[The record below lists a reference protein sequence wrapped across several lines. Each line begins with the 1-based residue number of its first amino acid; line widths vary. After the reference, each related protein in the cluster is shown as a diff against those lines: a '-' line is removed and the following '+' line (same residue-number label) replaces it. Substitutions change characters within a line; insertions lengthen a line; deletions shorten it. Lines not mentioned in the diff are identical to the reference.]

1 MSIQKNICM
10 KSVII
15 CDMEGLITNMNEGA
29 EKVFGYPSD
38 ELVGIKRVSIFS
50 PGEIVLQNVLGWLR
64 DANETGEHETKTNFI
79 RKDGSKFA
87 AKIKITPNFAD
98 GKDNPQTGYCG
109 ITEVIDEEVNIKIN
123 WVTKIIKGVAITRVG
138 FASASLFPVF
148 SVGCYYAGIGD
159 SLFSPIS
166 LTLTTLGILFFHLFS
181 NLYNDY
187 FDVTHG
193 TDEAN
198 TEYFNAGMDSTILQ
212 GAQLSGGSRAVEL
225 GLISLKGTKS
235 LANIMFILGLATAA
249 GILYMSFLNT
259 GSTNNAYYAAII
271 ALVGVLVGYFYTAK
285 PIRLSSRYGL
295 GELSIFL
302 SFGPLLTLGTGF
314 AIANETIQL
323 YSNEF
328 YNLLLLGVPIGLLTT
343 NILFINQYPDYA
355 SDKKVGK
362 NHLVVLL
369 GKKASRWIYGLN
381 LIFAVGSLY
390 FIAENILTGTKQILF
405 LYMLIPITMFYSY
418 FLLSGLFKYYNSRK
432 LIKYNIHTI
441 YFHMLFSFIY
451 MIILANFQ

>member
-1 MSIQKNICM
+1 M
-10 KSVII
+10 KGVII

-29 EKVFGYPSD
+29 EKVFGYTSN

-64 DANETGEHETKTNFI
+64 DANETGEHITKTNFI

-98 GKDNPQTGYCG
+98 GKDKPQTGYCG
-109 ITEVIDEEVNIKIN
+109 ITEVIDQEVNIKIN

-148 SVGCYYAGIGD
+148 SIGCYYAGVGD
-159 SLFSPIS
+159 NLFSPIS
-166 LTLTTLGILFFHLFS
+166 LALTTFGILFFHLFS

-225 GLISLKGTKS
+225 GLITLKGTKS
-235 LANIMFILGLATAA
+235 LANVMFILGLATAV

-259 GSTNNAYYAAII
+259 GSTSNAYYSAII
-271 ALVGVLVGYFYTAK
+271 ALIGVFVGYFYTAK

-314 AIANETIQL
+314 AISNETILL

-343 NILFINQYPDYA
+343 NILFINQYPDHA

-369 GKKASRWIYGLN
+369 GKKASRWIYALN
-381 LIFAVGSLY
+381 LILALGSLY
-390 FIAENILTGTKQILF
+390 FIAENILTGTKQMLF

-441 YFHMLFSFIY
+441 YFHMFFSFIY
-451 MIILANFQ
+451 MVILANFQ

>member
-1 MSIQKNICM
+1 M

-15 CDMEGLITNMNEGA
+15 CDMEGLITNLNDGA
-29 EKVFGYPSD
+29 IKMFGYPSK

-50 PGEIVLQNVLGWLR
+50 PGEIVLQNVLGWLK
-64 DANETGEHETKTNFI
+64 DANETGEHITKTNFI

-109 ITEVIDEEVNIKIN
+109 ITEVIEEEVNIKIN

-159 SLFSPIS
+159 SLFSSIS
-166 LTLTTLGILFFHLFS
+166 LTLTTFGILFFHLFS

-259 GSTNNAYYAAII
+259 GSTNNAYYSAII
-271 ALVGVLVGYFYTAK
+271 ALVGVFVGYFYTAK

-314 AIANETIQL
+314 AISNETIQL

-328 YNLLLLGVPIGLLTT
+328 YNLLLLGIPIGLLTT

-381 LIFAVGSLY
+381 LILALGSLY
-390 FIAENILTGTKQILF
+390 FIAENILIGTKQMLF
-405 LYMLIPITMFYSY
+405 IYILIPITMFYSY

>member
-1 MSIQKNICM
+1 MSNKKKYM

-166 LTLTTLGILFFHLFS
+166 LTLTTFGILFFHLFS

-381 LIFAVGSLY
+381 LILAVGSLY
-390 FIAENILTGTKQILF
+390 FIGENILTGTKQILF

>member
-1 MSIQKNICM
+1 M

-29 EKVFGYPSD
+29 EKVFGYPSE

-64 DANETGEHETKTNFI
+64 NANETGEHTTKTNFI

-87 AKIKITPNFAD
+87 AKIKITPNFAN
-98 GKDNPQTGYCG
+98 GKDKPQTGYCG

-148 SVGCYYAGIGD
+148 SIGCYYAGIGD
-159 SLFSPIS
+159 NLFSPIS
-166 LTLTTLGILFFHLFS
+166 LTLTTFGILFFHLFS

-198 TEYFNAGMDSTILQ
+198 IEYFNAGMDSTILQ

-225 GLISLKGTKS
+225 GLITLKGTKS
-235 LANIMFILGLATAA
+235 LANIMFILGLVTAA
-249 GILYMSFLNT
+249 GILYMSYLNT
-259 GSTNNAYYAAII
+259 GSTSNAYNSAVI
-271 ALVGVLVGYFYTAK
+271 ALIGVLVGYFYTAK

-314 AIANETIQL
+314 AIANETILL

-343 NILFINQYPDYA
+343 NILFINQYPDHA
-355 SDKKVGK
+355 SDKISGK

-369 GKKASRWIYGLN
+369 GKKASRWIYALN
-381 LIFAVGSLY
+381 LVLALGSLY
-390 FIAENILTGTKQILF
+390 FIAENILIGTKQMLF
-405 LYMLIPITMFYSY
+405 LYVLIPVSMFYSY
-418 FLLSGLFKYYNSRK
+418 FLLSGLFKFYNSRK

-441 YFHMLFSFIY
+441 YFHMFFSFIY

>member
-1 MSIQKNICM
+1 
-10 KSVII
+10 
-15 CDMEGLITNMNEGA
+15 MEGLITNMNEGA

-64 DANETGEHETKTNFI
+64 DANETGEHTTKTNFI

-98 GKDNPQTGYCG
+98 GKDKPQTGYCG

-148 SVGCYYAGIGD
+148 SIGCYYAGIGD
-159 SLFSPIS
+159 NLFSPIS
-166 LTLTTLGILFFHLFS
+166 LALTTFGILFFHLFS

-225 GLISLKGTKS
+225 GLITLKGTKS

-259 GSTNNAYYAAII
+259 GSTSNAYYSAII
-271 ALVGVLVGYFYTAK
+271 ALIGVLVGYFYTAK

-314 AIANETIQL
+314 AIANETILL

-343 NILFINQYPDYA
+343 NILFINQYPDHA

-362 NHLVVLL
+362 NHLVVLF
-369 GKKASRWIYGLN
+369 GKKASRWIYALN
-381 LIFAVGSLY
+381 LILALGSLY
-390 FIAENILTGTKQILF
+390 FIAENILTGTKQMLF

-441 YFHMLFSFIY
+441 YFHMFFSFIY

>member
-1 MSIQKNICM
+1 
-10 KSVII
+10 
-15 CDMEGLITNMNEGA
+15 MEGLITNMNEGA

-64 DANETGEHETKTNFI
+64 DANETGEHTTKTNFI

-98 GKDNPQTGYCG
+98 GKDKPQTGYCG

-148 SVGCYYAGIGD
+148 SIGCYYAGIGD
-159 SLFSPIS
+159 NLFSPIS
-166 LTLTTLGILFFHLFS
+166 LALTTFGILFFHLFS

-225 GLISLKGTKS
+225 GLITLKGTKS

-259 GSTNNAYYAAII
+259 GSTSNAYYSAII
-271 ALVGVLVGYFYTAK
+271 ALIGVLVGYFYTAK

-314 AIANETIQL
+314 AIANETILL

-343 NILFINQYPDYA
+343 NILFINQYPDHA

-369 GKKASRWIYGLN
+369 GKKASRWIYALN
-381 LIFAVGSLY
+381 LILALGSLY
-390 FIAENILTGTKQILF
+390 FIAENILTGTKQMLF
-405 LYMLIPITMFYSY
+405 LYVLIPITMFYSY

-441 YFHMLFSFIY
+441 YFHMVQIRLNY
-451 MIILANFQ
+451 L

>member
-1 MSIQKNICM
+1 
-10 KSVII
+10 
-15 CDMEGLITNMNEGA
+15 MEGLITNLNDGA
-29 EKVFGYPSD
+29 VKMFGYDPKN
-38 ELVGIKRVSIFS
+38 LVGIKRVSIFS
-50 PGEIVLQNVLGWLR
+50 PGEIVLQNVLGWLK
-64 DANETGEHETKTNFI
+64 DANETGEHVTKTNFV
-79 RKDGSKFA
+79 RKDGSTFNA
-87 AKIKITPNFAD
+87 RIKITPNFAN

-109 ITEVIDEEVNIKIN
+109 ITEVIDEDVNIKIN
-123 WVTKIIKGVAITRVG
+123 LGTKIIKGVAITRVG

-148 SVGCYYAGIGD
+148 LIGCYYAGIGD
-159 SLFSPIS
+159 SLFSTLS
-166 LTLTTLGILFFHLFS
+166 LTLTTFGILFFHLFS

-198 TEYFNAGMDSTILQ
+198 TEYFNAGMNSPILK

-225 GLISLKGTKS
+225 GLITLRGTKN
-235 LANIMFILGLATAA
+235 LANIMFVLGLLTAA
-249 GILYMSFLNT
+249 GILYISYYNT
-259 GSTNNAYYAAII
+259 GSISNAYYAAVI
-271 ALVGVLVGYFYTAK
+271 ALIGVLVGYFYTAK

-314 AIANETIQL
+314 AIASETIIP
-323 YSNEF
+323 YTIEF

-343 NILFINQYPDYA
+343 NILFINQYPDYT

-369 GKKASRWIYGLN
+369 GKKASRWIYALN
-381 LIFAVGSLY
+381 STLAIGSLY
-390 FIAENILTGTKQILF
+390 IISKNIVNETQGTLF
-405 LYMLIPITMFYSY
+405 LYFLIPVTMFYSY
-418 FLLSGLFKYYNSRK
+418 YLISGLFKYYNSRK
-432 LIKYNIHTI
+432 LITYNIHTI
-441 YFHMLFSFIY
+441 YFHMLFSFLY

>member
-1 MSIQKNICM
+1 MSIQKKNM

-29 EKVFGYPSD
+29 EKVFGYTSN

-50 PGEIVLQNVLGWLR
+50 PGEIVLQNVLGWLK
-64 DANETGEHETKTNFI
+64 DANETGEHITKTNFI

-109 ITEVIDEEVNIKIN
+109 ITEVIEEEVNIKIN

-166 LTLTTLGILFFHLFS
+166 LTLTTFGILFFHLFS

-225 GLISLKGTKS
+225 GLITLKGTKS
-235 LANIMFILGLATAA
+235 LANVMFILGLATAA

-259 GSTNNAYYAAII
+259 GSTSNAYYSAII

-314 AIANETIQL
+314 AIANETILL

-343 NILFINQYPDYA
+343 NILFINQYPDHA

-369 GKKASRWIYGLN
+369 GKKASRWIYALN
-381 LIFAVGSLY
+381 LILALGSLY
-390 FIAENILTGTKQILF
+390 YIAENILTGTKQMLF
-405 LYMLIPITMFYSY
+405 LYLLIPITMFYSY
-418 FLLSGLFKYYNSRK
+418 YLLSGLFKYYNSRK
-432 LIKYNIHTI
+432 LIKFNIHTI
-441 YFHMLFSFIY
+441 YFHMFFSFIY

>member
-1 MSIQKNICM
+1 M

-29 EKVFGYPSD
+29 EKVFGYTSN

-64 DANETGEHETKTNFI
+64 DANETGEHITKTNFI

-98 GKDNPQTGYCG
+98 GKDKPQTGYCG
-109 ITEVIDEEVNIKIN
+109 ITEVIDQEVNIKIN

-148 SVGCYYAGIGD
+148 SIGCYYAGVGD
-159 SLFSPIS
+159 NLFSPIS
-166 LTLTTLGILFFHLFS
+166 LALTTFGILFFHLFS

-225 GLISLKGTKS
+225 GLITLKGTKS
-235 LANIMFILGLATAA
+235 LANVMFILGLATAV

-259 GSTNNAYYAAII
+259 GSTSNAYYSAII
-271 ALVGVLVGYFYTAK
+271 ALIGVFVGYFYTAK

-314 AIANETIQL
+314 AISNETILL

-343 NILFINQYPDYA
+343 NILFINQYPDHA

-369 GKKASRWIYGLN
+369 GKKASRWIYALN
-381 LIFAVGSLY
+381 LILALGSLY
-390 FIAENILTGTKQILF
+390 FIAENILTGTKQMLF

-441 YFHMLFSFIY
+441 YFHMFFSFIY
-451 MIILANFQ
+451 MVILANFQ

>member
-1 MSIQKNICM
+1 MGFQKEIM

-15 CDMEGLITNMNEGA
+15 CDMEGLITNLNDGA
-29 EKVFGYPSD
+29 VKMFGYPSK

-64 DANETGEHETKTNFI
+64 DANETGEHITKTNFI

-109 ITEVIDEEVNIKIN
+109 ITEVIEEEVNIKIN

-166 LTLTTLGILFFHLFS
+166 LTLTTFGILFFHLFS

-259 GSTNNAYYAAII
+259 GSTNNAYFSAII
-271 ALVGVLVGYFYTAK
+271 ALIGVFVGYFYTAK

-328 YNLLLLGVPIGLLTT
+328 YNLLILGIPIGFLTT

-369 GKKASRWIYGLN
+369 GKKASRWIYAFN
-381 LIFAVGSLY
+381 LILALGSLY
-390 FIAENILTGTKQILF
+390 FIAENMLTGTKQMLF
-405 LYMLIPITMFYSY
+405 IYMLIPISMFYSY

>member
-1 MSIQKNICM
+1 MSFQKEIM

-15 CDMEGLITNMNEGA
+15 CDMEGLITNLNDGA
-29 EKVFGYPSD
+29 VKMFGYPSK

-64 DANETGEHETKTNFI
+64 DANETGEHITKTNFI

-109 ITEVIDEEVNIKIN
+109 ITEVIEEEVNIKIN

-166 LTLTTLGILFFHLFS
+166 LTLTTFGILFFHLFS

-259 GSTNNAYYAAII
+259 GSTNNAYYSAII
-271 ALVGVLVGYFYTAK
+271 ALVGVFVGYFYTAK

-328 YNLLLLGVPIGLLTT
+328 YNLLILGIPIGLLTT

-381 LIFAVGSLY
+381 LILVLGSLY
-390 FIAENILTGTKQILF
+390 FIAENILIGTKQMLF
-405 LYMLIPITMFYSY
+405 IYILIPITMFYSY

>member
-1 MSIQKNICM
+1 M

-15 CDMEGLITNMNEGA
+15 CDMEGLITNLNDGA
-29 EKVFGYPSD
+29 VKMFGYDSN

-50 PGEIVLQNVLGWLR
+50 PGEIVLQNVLGWLK
-64 DANETGEHETKTNFI
+64 DANETGEHITKTNFI

-109 ITEVIDEEVNIKIN
+109 ITELIDEDVNIKIN
-123 WVTKIIKGVAITRVG
+123 WITKIIKGVAITRVG

-159 SLFSPIS
+159 SLFSIIS
-166 LTLTTLGILFFHLFS
+166 LILTTFGILFFHLFS

-225 GLISLKGTKS
+225 GLITLKGTKS

-249 GILYMSFLNT
+249 SILCLSFFNT
-259 GSTNNAYYAAII
+259 GSTSNAFYAAII
-271 ALVGVLVGYFYTAK
+271 ALIGVLVGYFYTAK

-314 AIANETIQL
+314 AITNETIQL

-328 YNLLLLGVPIGLLTT
+328 YNLLILGIPIGLLTT
-343 NILFINQYPDYA
+343 NILFINQFPDYS

-369 GKKASRWIYGLN
+369 GKKVSRWIYGLN
-381 LIFAVGSLY
+381 LILALGSLY
-390 FIAENILTGTKQILF
+390 YIAENILDGTKQMLF
-405 LYMLIPITMFYSY
+405 LYMLIPISMFYSY

-451 MIILANFQ
+451 MIVLANFQ

>member
-1 MSIQKNICM
+1 LSFQKEIM

-15 CDMEGLITNMNEGA
+15 CDMEGLITNLNDGA
-29 EKVFGYPSD
+29 VKMFGYPSK

-64 DANETGEHETKTNFI
+64 DANETGEHITKTNFI

-109 ITEVIDEEVNIKIN
+109 ITEVIEEEVNIKIN

-166 LTLTTLGILFFHLFS
+166 LTLTTFGILFFHLFS

-259 GSTNNAYYAAII
+259 GSTNNAYYSAII
-271 ALVGVLVGYFYTAK
+271 ALVGVFVGYFYTAK

-328 YNLLLLGVPIGLLTT
+328 YNLLLLGIPIGLLTT

-381 LIFAVGSLY
+381 LILVLGSLY
-390 FIAENILTGTKQILF
+390 FIAENILIGTKQMLF
-405 LYMLIPITMFYSY
+405 IYILIPITMFYSY

>member
-1 MSIQKNICM
+1 MSFQKEIM

-15 CDMEGLITNMNEGA
+15 CDMEGLITNLNEGA
-29 EKVFGYPSD
+29 IKMFGYPSK

-64 DANETGEHETKTNFI
+64 DANETGEHITKTNFI

-109 ITEVIDEEVNIKIN
+109 ITELIEEEVNIKIN

-166 LTLTTLGILFFHLFS
+166 LTLTTFGILFFHLFS

-259 GSTNNAYYAAII
+259 GSTNNAYYSAII
-271 ALVGVLVGYFYTAK
+271 ALVGVFVGYFYTAK

-314 AIANETIQL
+314 AISNETIQL

-328 YNLLLLGVPIGLLTT
+328 YNLLLLGIPIGLLTT

-381 LIFAVGSLY
+381 LILALGSLY
-390 FIAENILTGTKQILF
+390 FIAENILIGTKQMLF
-405 LYMLIPITMFYSY
+405 IYILIPITMFYSY

>member
-1 MSIQKNICM
+1 LSFQKEIM

-15 CDMEGLITNMNEGA
+15 CDMEGLITNLNDGA
-29 EKVFGYPSD
+29 VKMFGYPSK

-64 DANETGEHETKTNFI
+64 DANETGEHITKTNFI

-109 ITEVIDEEVNIKIN
+109 ITEVIEEEVNIKIN

-166 LTLTTLGILFFHLFS
+166 LTLTTFGILFFHLFS

-259 GSTNNAYYAAII
+259 GSTNNAYYSAII
-271 ALVGVLVGYFYTAK
+271 ALVGVFVGYFYTAK

-328 YNLLLLGVPIGLLTT
+328 YNLLLLGIPIGLLTT

-381 LIFAVGSLY
+381 LILALGSLY
-390 FIAENILTGTKQILF
+390 FIAENILIGTKQMLF
-405 LYMLIPITMFYSY
+405 IYILIPITMFYSY

>member
-1 MSIQKNICM
+1 
-10 KSVII
+10 
-15 CDMEGLITNMNEGA
+15 MEGLITNLNDGA
-29 EKVFGYPSD
+29 VKMFGYDSK

-50 PGEIVLQNVLGWLR
+50 PGEIVLQNVLGWLK
-64 DANETGEHETKTNFI
+64 DANETGEHITKTNFV
-79 RKDGSKFA
+79 RKDGSKFSA
-87 AKIKITPNFAD
+87 NIKITPNFAN
-98 GKDNPQTGYCG
+98 GKENPQTGYCG
-109 ITEVIDEEVNIKIN
+109 ITEVIDDEVNIKIN
-123 WVTKIIKGVAITRVG
+123 WITKIIKGVAITRVG

-148 SVGCYYAGIGD
+148 TIGCYYAGIGD
-159 SLFSPIS
+159 NLFSPIS
-166 LTLTTLGILFFHLFS
+166 LILTTIGILFFHLFS

-198 TEYFNAGMDSTILQ
+198 TEYFNAGMNSSILK

-225 GLISLKGTKS
+225 GLITLNGTKS
-235 LANIMFILGLATAA
+235 LANIMFLLGIVTAA
-249 GILYMSFLNT
+249 GILFMSYLNT
-259 GSTNNAYYAAII
+259 GSLSNAFYAAII
-271 ALVGVLVGYFYTAK
+271 ALIGVLVGYFYTAK

-314 AIANETIQL
+314 AISNETIQL

-328 YNLLLLGVPIGLLTT
+328 FNLLLLGTPIGILTT
-343 NILFINQYPDYA
+343 NILFINQYPDYT

-362 NHLVVLL
+362 NHLVVLI
-369 GKKASRWIYGLN
+369 GKKASRWIYAFN
-381 LIFAVGSLY
+381 LIIALGSSYLL
-390 FIAENILTGTKQILF
+390 AENILTGTKQMLF
-405 LYMLIPITMFYSY
+405 LYLLIPIAIFYSCY
-418 FLLSGLFKYYNSRK
+418 LLLGLFKYYNSRK

-451 MIILANFQ
+451 MIILANF

>member
-1 MSIQKNICM
+1 M

-29 EKVFGYPSD
+29 EKVFGYTSN

-64 DANETGEHETKTNFI
+64 DANETGEHITKTNFI

-98 GKDNPQTGYCG
+98 GKDKPQTGYCG
-109 ITEVIDEEVNIKIN
+109 IAEVIDQEVNIKIN

-148 SVGCYYAGIGD
+148 SIGCYYTGVGD
-159 SLFSPIS
+159 NLFSPIS
-166 LTLTTLGILFFHLFS
+166 LALTTFGILFFHLFS

-225 GLISLKGTKS
+225 GLITLKGTKS
-235 LANIMFILGLATAA
+235 LANVMFILGLATAV

-259 GSTNNAYYAAII
+259 GSTSNAYYSAII
-271 ALVGVLVGYFYTAK
+271 ALIGVFVGYFYTAK

-314 AIANETIQL
+314 AISNETILL

-343 NILFINQYPDYA
+343 NILFINQYPDHA

-369 GKKASRWIYGLN
+369 GKKASRWIYALN
-381 LIFAVGSLY
+381 LILALGSLY
-390 FIAENILTGTKQILF
+390 FIAENILTGTKQMLF

-441 YFHMLFSFIY
+441 YFHMFFSFIY
-451 MIILANFQ
+451 MVILANFQ

>member
-1 MSIQKNICM
+1 
-10 KSVII
+10 
-15 CDMEGLITNMNEGA
+15 MEGLITNMNEGA

-64 DANETGEHETKTNFI
+64 DANETGEHTTKTNFI

-98 GKDNPQTGYCG
+98 GKDKPQTGYCG

-148 SVGCYYAGIGD
+148 SIGCYYAGIGD
-159 SLFSPIS
+159 NLFSPIS
-166 LTLTTLGILFFHLFS
+166 LALTTFGILFFHLFS

-225 GLISLKGTKS
+225 GLITLKGTKS
-235 LANIMFILGLATAA
+235 LANIMLILGLATAA

-259 GSTNNAYYAAII
+259 GSTSNAYYSAII
-271 ALVGVLVGYFYTAK
+271 ALIGVLVGYFYTAK

-314 AIANETIQL
+314 AIANETILL

-343 NILFINQYPDYA
+343 NILFINQYPDHA

-369 GKKASRWIYGLN
+369 GKKASRWIYALN
-381 LIFAVGSLY
+381 LILALGSLY
-390 FIAENILTGTKQILF
+390 FIAENILTGTKQMLF
-405 LYMLIPITMFYSY
+405 LYVLIPITMFYSY

-441 YFHMLFSFIY
+441 YFHMFFSFIY
-451 MIILANFQ
+451 MVILANFQ

>member
-1 MSIQKNICM
+1 M

-64 DANETGEHETKTNFI
+64 NANETGEHVTKTNFI

-87 AKIKITPNFAD
+87 AKIKITPNFGD
-98 GKDNPQTGYCG
+98 GKNNPQTGYCG

-166 LTLTTLGILFFHLFS
+166 LTLTTFGILFFHLFS

-225 GLISLKGTKS
+225 GLITLKGTKS
-235 LANIMFILGLATAA
+235 LANIMFVLGLFTAA
-249 GILYMSFLNT
+249 AILYTSYLNT
-259 GSTNNAYYAAII
+259 GSSSNSYYAAII
-271 ALVGVLVGYFYTAK
+271 ALIGVLVGYYYTAK

-314 AIANETIQL
+314 AIASETIIL

-328 YNLLLLGVPIGLLTT
+328 YNLLIIGIPIGLLTT
-343 NILFINQYPDYA
+343 NILFINQFPDHA

-362 NHLVVLL
+362 NHLVVLF
-369 GKKASRWIYGLN
+369 GKKASRWIYGFN
-381 LIFAVGSLY
+381 LVLALGSLY
-390 FIAENILTGTKQILF
+390 YIAENLLTGTKQMLF

-451 MIILANFQ
+451 MIILANF

>member
-1 MSIQKNICM
+1 M

-64 DANETGEHETKTNFI
+64 NANETGEHVTKTNFI

-87 AKIKITPNFAD
+87 AKIKITPNFGD
-98 GKDNPQTGYCG
+98 GKNNTQTGYCG

-166 LTLTTLGILFFHLFS
+166 LTLTTFGILFFHLFS

-225 GLISLKGTKS
+225 GLITLKGTKS
-235 LANIMFILGLATAA
+235 LANIMFVLGLFTAA
-249 GILYMSFLNT
+249 AILYTSYLNT
-259 GSTNNAYYAAII
+259 GSSSNSYYAAII
-271 ALVGVLVGYFYTAK
+271 ALIGVLVGYYYTAK

-314 AIANETIQL
+314 AIASETIIL

-328 YNLLLLGVPIGLLTT
+328 YNLLIIGIPIGLLTT
-343 NILFINQYPDYA
+343 NILFINQFPDHA

-362 NHLVVLL
+362 NHLVVLF

-381 LIFAVGSLY
+381 LVLALGSLY
-390 FIAENILTGTKQILF
+390 YIAENLLTGTKQMLF

-451 MIILANFQ
+451 MIILANF

>member
-1 MSIQKNICM
+1 LSFQKEIM

-15 CDMEGLITNMNEGA
+15 CDMEGLITNLNDGA
-29 EKVFGYPSD
+29 VKMFGYPSK

-64 DANETGEHETKTNFI
+64 DANETGEHITKTNFI

-109 ITEVIDEEVNIKIN
+109 ITELIEEEVNIKIN

-166 LTLTTLGILFFHLFS
+166 LTLTTFGILFFHLFS

-235 LANIMFILGLATAA
+235 LANIMFILGLATASS
-249 GILYMSFLNT
+249 ILYMSFLNT
-259 GSTNNAYYAAII
+259 GSTNNAYYSAII
-271 ALVGVLVGYFYTAK
+271 ALVGVFVGYFYTAK
-285 PIRLSSRYGL
+285 PVRLSSRYGL

-328 YNLLLLGVPIGLLTT
+328 YNLILLGIPIGLLTT

-369 GKKASRWIYGLN
+369 GKKASRWIYALN
-381 LIFAVGSLY
+381 LILALGSLY
-390 FIAENILTGTKQILF
+390 FIAENILIGTKQMLF
-405 LYMLIPITMFYSY
+405 IYILIPISMFYSY

>member
-1 MSIQKNICM
+1 
-10 KSVII
+10 
-15 CDMEGLITNMNEGA
+15 MEGLITNMNEGA

-64 DANETGEHETKTNFI
+64 DANETGEHTTKTNFI

-98 GKDNPQTGYCG
+98 GKDKPQTGYCG

-148 SVGCYYAGIGD
+148 SIGCYYAGIGD
-159 SLFSPIS
+159 NLFSPIS
-166 LTLTTLGILFFHLFS
+166 LALTTFGILFFHLFS

-225 GLISLKGTKS
+225 GLITLKGTKS

-259 GSTNNAYYAAII
+259 GSTSNAYYSAII
-271 ALVGVLVGYFYTAK
+271 ALIGVLVGYFYTAK

-314 AIANETIQL
+314 AIANETILL

-343 NILFINQYPDYA
+343 NILFINQYPDHA

-362 NHLVVLL
+362 NHLVVLF
-369 GKKASRWIYGLN
+369 GKKASRWIYALN
-381 LIFAVGSLY
+381 LILALGSLY
-390 FIAENILTGTKQILF
+390 FIAENILTGTKQMLF

-441 YFHMLFSFIY
+441 YFHMFFSFIY
-451 MIILANFQ
+451 MVILANFQ

>member
-1 MSIQKNICM
+1 M

-29 EKVFGYPSD
+29 EKVFGYTSN

-64 DANETGEHETKTNFI
+64 DANETGEHITKTNFI

-98 GKDNPQTGYCG
+98 GKDKPQTGYCG
-109 ITEVIDEEVNIKIN
+109 ITEIIDQEVNIKIN

-148 SVGCYYAGIGD
+148 SIGCYYAGVGD
-159 SLFSPIS
+159 NLFSPIS
-166 LTLTTLGILFFHLFS
+166 LALTTFGILFFHLFS

-225 GLISLKGTKS
+225 GLITLKGTKS
-235 LANIMFILGLATAA
+235 LANVMFILGLATAV

-259 GSTNNAYYAAII
+259 GSTSNAYYSAII
-271 ALVGVLVGYFYTAK
+271 ALIGVFVGYFYTAK

-314 AIANETIQL
+314 AISNETILL

-343 NILFINQYPDYA
+343 NILFINQYPDHA

-369 GKKASRWIYGLN
+369 GKKASRWIYALN
-381 LIFAVGSLY
+381 LILALGSLY
-390 FIAENILTGTKQILF
+390 FIAENILTGTKQMLF

-441 YFHMLFSFIY
+441 YFHMFFSFIY
-451 MIILANFQ
+451 MVILANFQ

>member
-1 MSIQKNICM
+1 M

-64 DANETGEHETKTNFI
+64 DANETGEHTTKTNFI

-98 GKDNPQTGYCG
+98 GKDKPQTGYCG

-148 SVGCYYAGIGD
+148 SIGCYYAGIGD
-159 SLFSPIS
+159 NLFSPIS
-166 LTLTTLGILFFHLFS
+166 LALTTFGILFFHLFS

-225 GLISLKGTKS
+225 GLITLKGTKS
-235 LANIMFILGLATAA
+235 LANIMFILGLSTAA

-259 GSTNNAYYAAII
+259 GSTSNAYYSAII
-271 ALVGVLVGYFYTAK
+271 ALIGVLVGYFYTAK

-314 AIANETIQL
+314 AIANETILL

-343 NILFINQYPDYA
+343 NILFINQYPDHA

-369 GKKASRWIYGLN
+369 GKKASRWIYALN
-381 LIFAVGSLY
+381 LILVLGSLY
-390 FIAENILTGTKQILF
+390 FITENILTGTKQMLF

-441 YFHMLFSFIY
+441 YFHMFFSFIY
-451 MIILANFQ
+451 MIILANF

>member
-1 MSIQKNICM
+1 M

-15 CDMEGLITNMNEGA
+15 CDMEGLILNMNDGA
-29 EKVFGYPSD
+29 VKMFGYPSD

-50 PGEIVLQNVLGWLR
+50 PGEIVLQNVLGWLK
-64 DANETGEHETKTNFI
+64 DANQTGEHVTKTNFI
-79 RKDGSKFA
+79 RKDGSIFA
-87 AKIKITPNFAD
+87 AKIKITPNFSN
-98 GKDNPQTGYCG
+98 GKNNPQTGYCG
-109 ITEVIDEEVNIKIN
+109 ITEVIDEEVNIPISF
-123 WVTKIIKGVAITRVG
+123 VTKIIKGVAITRVG

-148 SVGCYYAGIGD
+148 AIGCYYAGIGD
-159 SLFSPIS
+159 NLFSLLS
-166 LTLTTLGILFFHLFS
+166 LVLTTFGILFFHLFS

-225 GLISLKGTKS
+225 GLITLKGTRS
-235 LANIMFILGLATAA
+235 LANIMFILGLLTAA
-249 GILYMSFLNT
+249 GILYTSYLNT
-259 GSTNNAYYAAII
+259 GSTSNAYYAAII
-271 ALVGVLVGYFYTAK
+271 ALIGVLVGYFYTAK
-285 PIRLSSRYGL
+285 PVRLSSRYGL

-323 YSNEF
+323 FSTEF
-328 YNLLLLGVPIGLLTT
+328 YNLILLGVPIGLLTT
-343 NILFINQYPDYA
+343 NILFINQYPDYS

-362 NHLVVLL
+362 NHLVVLF
-369 GKKASRWIYGLN
+369 GKKTSRWIYGLN
-381 LIFAVGSLY
+381 LILALGSLY
-390 FIAENILTGTKQILF
+390 LIADNILIGTKQLLF
-405 LYMLIPITMFYSY
+405 LYVLIPITMFYSY
-418 FLLSGLFKYYNSRK
+418 FLLSGLFKYYDSRK
-432 LIKYNIHTI
+432 LVKYNIHTI